1 MNRQTATWVGLSAIV
16 LWSAN
21 VGLLRQVAVHFGAVG
36 GAALTYSV
44 ATVFLLITLARPSI
58 KAFSKTYLIWGSL
71 LFVAYEVCFSLAI
84 GYANTAEQAIEV
96 GMVNYLWPTFTIVAA
111 ILFNHQKSNLW
122 IIPGFIVSCAGIVWI
137 LGGEAG
143 ISVSMMLDNISDNP
157 LSYGLAFVGAVIW
170 AAYCIVTA
178 RLAKGQNGI
187 TLFFLLVAITLWL
200 QYGLTGQSSI
210 AFSWVGAGYLLMA
223 GAAMGF
229 GYAAWNVGILHGN
242 VTLLATASY
251 FVPVLSAVLA
261 AILLSAPLSFS
272 FWMGV
277 VLVCLGSIICLWS
290 TRHA

>member
-58 KAFSKTYLIWGSL
+58 QAFTKTYLIWGSL

-200 QYGLTGQSSI
+200 QYGLTGQSNI
-210 AFSWVGAGYLLMA
+210 EFSWVGAGYLLMA

>member
-1 MNRQTATWVGLSAIV
+1 MNRQTATWIGLSAIV

-143 ISVSMMLDNISDNP
+143 ISVSMMLNNISDNP

-200 QYGLTGQSSI
+200 QYGLTGQSNI
-210 AFSWVGAGYLLMA
+210 EFSWVGTGYLLMA

>member
-1 MNRQTATWVGLSAIV
+1 MNRQTATWIGLSAIV

-44 ATVFLLITLARPSI
+44 ATVFLLITLACPSI

-84 GYANTAEQAIEV
+84 GYANTVEQAIEV

-200 QYGLTGQSSI
+200 QYGLTGQSNI
-210 AFSWVGAGYLLMA
+210 EFSWVGTGYLLMA

>member
-1 MNRQTATWVGLSAIV
+1 MNRQTATWIGLSAIV

-157 LSYGLAFVGAVIW
+157 LSYGLAFMGAVIW

-200 QYGLTGQSSI
+200 QYGLTGQSNI
-210 AFSWVGAGYLLMA
+210 EFSWVGAGYLLMA

>member
-1 MNRQTATWVGLSAIV
+1 MNRQTATWIGLSAIV

-122 IIPGFIVSCAGIVWI
+122 IIPGFIVSCTGIVWI

>member
-36 GAALTYSV
+36 GAALTYTV

-200 QYGLTGQSSI
+200 QYGLTGQSNI
-210 AFSWVGAGYLLMA
+210 EFSWMGAGYLWMA

-290 TRHA
+290 TRKA

>member
-1 MNRQTATWVGLSAIV
+1 MNRQTATWIGLSAIV

-210 AFSWVGAGYLLMA
+210 AFSWMGAGYLLMA

-261 AILLSAPLSFS
+261 VILLSAPLSFS

>member
-1 MNRQTATWVGLSAIV
+1 MNRQTATWIGLSAIV

-200 QYGLTGQSSI
+200 QYGLTGQSNI
-210 AFSWVGAGYLLMA
+210 EFSWVGAGYLLMA
-223 GAAMGF
+223 SAAMGF

>member
-1 MNRQTATWVGLSAIV
+1 MNRQTATWIGLSAIV

-21 VGLLRQVAVHFGAVG
+21 VGLLRQVAVHFGTVG

-143 ISVSMMLDNISDNP
+143 ISDNP

-200 QYGLTGQSSI
+200 QYGLKGQSNI
-210 AFSWVGAGYLLMA
+210 AFSWVGTGYLLMA

>member
-36 GAALTYSV
+36 GAALTYTV

-200 QYGLTGQSSI
+200 QYGLTGQSNI
-210 AFSWVGAGYLLMA
+210 EFSWVGAGYLLMA
-223 GAAMGF
+223 SAAMGF

>member
-1 MNRQTATWVGLSAIV
+1 MNRQTATWIGLSAIV

-200 QYGLTGQSSI
+200 QYGLTGQSNI
-210 AFSWVGAGYLLMA
+210 AFSWMGAGYLLMA

>member
-1 MNRQTATWVGLSAIV
+1 MNRQTATWIGLSAIV

-210 AFSWVGAGYLLMA
+210 AFSWMGTGYLLMA

-272 FWMGV
+272 FWIGV